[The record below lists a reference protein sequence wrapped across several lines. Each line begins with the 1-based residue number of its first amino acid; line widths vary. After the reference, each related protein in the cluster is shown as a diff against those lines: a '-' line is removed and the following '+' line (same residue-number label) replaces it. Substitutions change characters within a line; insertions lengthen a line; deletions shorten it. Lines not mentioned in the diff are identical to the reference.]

1 VSDRKRSRLEEEVE
15 SILAKADRTPPVT
28 AKARSWGR
36 KLRGQILTVRTQIG
50 WLDSAW
56 GWFGIALMLFVV
68 GALVTGDSGL
78 ARRVFQYAGLAAVV
92 IGVVRLIKPSS
103 RQGRKTWRGRE
114 IDMRRPG
121 VELGDKFDEWRKRR

>member
-15 SILAKADRTPPVT
+15 SILANADRNPPVT

-36 KLRGQILTVRTQIG
+36 NLRGHILSVQTQIG

-56 GWFGIALMLFVV
+56 GWFGIALVLFVV
-68 GALVTGDSGL
+68 GALVAGDSGL
-78 ARRVFQYAGLAAVV
+78 ARRVFQYAGVAAVV
-92 IGVVRLIKPSS
+92 IGVVRLIKPSPRS
-103 RQGRKTWRGRE
+103 GRKTWRGRE
-114 IDMRRPG
+114 INMRRPG